1 MSLRWIMFVG
11 RRPSTF
17 LRKRLLCQRKTR
29 SRNRRRRLMNRS
41 RNLFLEGRLA
51 MVFKDSGGKD
61 LEVGQ
66 EVVYVDP
73 GMMRGEIIEIEHVS
87 SLDGNRPRNPKVFLK
102 IALNFD
108 SAPPGI
114 SMIMVGNMAV
124 TKDAPPKISP
134 VRN

>member
-1 MSLRWIMFVG
+1 
-11 RRPSTF
+11 
-17 LRKRLLCQRKTR
+17 
-29 SRNRRRRLMNRS
+29 
-41 RNLFLEGRLA
+41 